1 MAKSSANCSVVGVA
15 YDECRDTPV
24 VLLRE
29 DRDGQVLFLPVGA
42 FEASAVIMSAEGLV
56 SPQPTVHDVLARF
69 FTRQGIHLERFELW
83 GTAVSGYFGRFLY
96 RQGWLRHTQD
106 VRPADGIAV
115 ALRAGAPIVADQSVF
130 ETCPA
135 DQAYDADYFRH
146 NRVLFLDSAFVVPPV
161 HAAG

>member
-1 MAKSSANCSVVGVA
+1 MAKSSANCSIVGVA
-15 YDECRDTPV
+15 YDEGRDTPV

-29 DRDGQVLFLPVGA
+29 DRDGRVLFLPVGA
-42 FEASAVIMSAEGLV
+42 FEASAVISGAEGLV

-69 FTRQGIHLERFELW
+69 FTQPGVHLERLELW
-83 GTAVSGYFGRFLY
+83 GSGVSGYFGRFLY
-96 RQGWLRHTQD
+96 RKGWLRHTQD

-115 ALRAGAPIVADQSVF
+115 ALRAGAPIVVDPSAF
-130 ETCPA
+130 GACPA

-146 NRVLFLDSAFVVPPV
+146 NRVLFLDSAYAAPPV